1 MDGTWD
7 EAQKTGVVFKAGAAQ
22 SKKNV
27 AKLMFNERDAVIG
40 KSTVGLKRLDFTGA
54 EFLVLIIFLLQNSNN
69 CLKTFNFLQF
79 SSYIILSLLLM
90 KSALE
95 AFAVAFSK
103 N

>member
-7 EAQKTGVVFKAGAAQ
+7 EAQKTGVVFRACAAQ
-22 SKKNV
+22 SKKNL